1 MHPDLKRDHFFSFFL
16 LSNAVM
22 LYIFIFLLN
31 AFLSLSFFAVV
42 LLNSKETQAEL
53 GWTSYPPNG
62 VSLPSCI
69 FHRPSVCL
77 FACSLARLHSTAACL
92 TAGLDQPPF
101 HSSPLFTALST
112 FSSPHSTYLSFS
124 LFLTPCIRSSSGVQL
139 VIIINRYS

>member
-1 MHPDLKRDHFFSFFL
+1 MTFAPWPEERSFKTFKTFFCCQ
-16 LSNAVM
+16 M
-22 LYIFIFLLN
+22 LYIFISLLN
-31 AFLSLSFFAVV
+31 AFISLSFSAVV

-77 FACSLARLHSTAACL
+77 FACSLTRLHSTAACL
-92 TAGLDQPPF
+92 TAGPDQPPF
-101 HSSPLFTALST
+101 HSSPLFTAL
-112 FSSPHSTYLSFS
+112 FSPHPTYLSFP
-124 LFLTPCIRSSSGVQL
+124 LFLTPCIRSSSGAQL